1 MVFSK
6 IKILL
11 LTIILCSC
19 NPFAPSQ
26 YEGDQDALV
35 IGDQTKV
42 EGVFQNWRYSYIFAD
57 TSVYSSLLSD
67 NFSFVYRNYDLGI
80 DNSWGREVDLRTTRT
95 LFDSTESIDLIWNEI
110 IYEIGDSLSKNILR
124 SFNLQLVFGS
134 EDITRINGRANIQLI
149 RKEVD
154 DDWKI
159 EVWRDE
165 SNY

>member
-6 IKILL
+6 VKILL
-11 LTIILCSC
+11 LAIVFCSC

-26 YEGDQDALV
+26 YDGEDETIV
-35 IGDQTKV
+35 VGDQTKV

-57 TSVYSSLLSD
+57 TSVYSNLLAED
-67 NFSFVYRNYDLGI
+67 FSFVYRNYDLGI
-80 DNSWGREVDLRTTRT
+80 DNSWGRDVDLRTTRT

-124 SFNLQLVFGS
+124 SFNLQLVFS
-134 EDITRINGRANIQLI
+134 AEDIARISGRANIQLV
-149 RKEVD
+149 RDNHED
-154 DDWKI
+154 EWKI